1 MADVQLNISDEGVAQ
16 NNPLTRKLNK
26 LLEVRLDNDR
36 ETLEALKSLSEFFTE
51 NNIRTRR
58 NLRGDLEKRSLAIN
72 EQFLQSFGDVK
83 ASLDA
88 LCTDMSAMSSA
99 CQGMMARLQAT
110 RSQTDTLMSRSAALR
125 AQAQRL
131 DERQKLAG
139 AFLHAFQLTPDELQ
153 ALRTGSPGDDRFFD
167 ALSRAGRIHAD
178 CKLLLRTSQAAAG
191 LQLME
196 AMAAHRETAYERLY
210 RWLQAQWRA
219 PGADDAAPLAR
230 ALASLR
236 ERPVLWGYALDELAN
251 ARRACVVR
259 RFIDALGPM
268 EARSK
273 DPLRY
278 VADMLTWVHECAA
291 GERQLLGQL
300 LGDAAGDADALL
312 GRVTQ
317 GLCGPL
323 RLRVEQ
329 VAVGPAGPLM
339 LHRLRELL
347 RFYRDLSL
355 GPLAACLA
363 DLATLADRM
372 LANSLTCHCG
382 QLLDKGELPPGDL
395 GAPESLRR
403 LLSLVREMLSCGDGR
418 LAPLP
423 QRQLDVPALLQQVL
437 EPALEAC
444 QLSASRLSA
453 ADGATYLA
461 NCAQLAH
468 STLAPFECT
477 EPWLERLEA
486 LAQHQLGLLS
496 QEQQAALL
504 SQLGLSTPVR
514 LLGQGPL
521 ATLPG
526 CDVLALRTAGSRLA
540 RLLEDGF
547 PLPLGQLLA
556 SAGHRRML
564 RATTL
569 AALCDVYAQLHAA
582 VHDPANGYP
591 DPSLLLPVPPE
602 DIRAKLLPVQPSET
616 LIKAVESP

>member
-1 MADVQLNISDEGVAQ
+1 MADVQANVSDEGLTQ

-36 ETLEALKSLSEFFTE
+36 ETLEALRSLSEFFTE

-88 LCTDMSAMSSA
+88 LCTDMSAMSAA

-125 AQAQRL
+125 AQAQKL
-131 DERQKLAG
+131 DERQALAG
-139 AFLHAFQLTPDELQ
+139 AFLHAFQLSPEELQ
-153 ALRTGSPGDDRFFD
+153 ALRSGSPGDERFFD
-167 ALSRAGRIHAD
+167 ALARAGRIHAD

-219 PGADDAAPLAR
+219 PSADDALLAR
-230 ALASLR
+230 ALGCLR

-251 ARRACVVR
+251 ARRACAVR

-268 EARSK
+268 EARAG

-278 VADMLTWVHECAA
+278 VADLLSWVHECAA
-291 GERQLLGQL
+291 GERQFLAQL
-300 LGDAAGDADALL
+300 MGDAGGDGDALL

-323 RLRVEQ
+323 RLRIEQ
-329 VAVGPAGPLM
+329 VAVGPASPLA

-347 RFYRDLSL
+347 RFYRDLSV

-363 DLATLADRM
+363 ELATLAERM
-372 LANSLTCHCG
+372 LANSLTCHCS

-395 GAPESLRR
+395 GAPESLQR

-423 QRQLDVPALLQQVL
+423 QRQKDVPALLQQVL

-453 ADGATYLA
+453 ADSATYLA

-477 EPWLERLEA
+477 EPWLQRLET
-486 LAQHQLGLLS
+486 LAQQQLQLLS

-514 LLGQGPL
+514 LLGQGTL

-540 RLLEDGF
+540 RLLDDGF

-556 SAGHRRML
+556 SAGHRRHL

-591 DPSLLLPVPPE
+591 DPSLLLPVPPSE
-602 DIRAKLLPVQPSET
+602 IRAKLLPVQPSESV
-616 LIKAVESP
+616 IKAAES